1 MRKKSINDISMR
13 RLYAEQWMF
22 LPVSLLYFTVIF
34 VICLLAAGSFKNE
47 VNYHALQMNGLRYSF
62 LLTVST
68 KEAIRIADSGLSK
81 ETNGEWLYYN
91 GKIKYQI
98 IPQGERVYQIIL
110 TITTDQTVRES
121 SIMYSASKKKVLSGT
136 ENL

>member
-1 MRKKSINDISMR
+1 MS
-13 RLYAEQWMF
+13 RLYDEQGMF
-22 LPVSLLYFTVIF
+22 LPVSLLFFTVIF

>member
-1 MRKKSINDISMR
+1 MRKNSINAISMS
-13 RLYAEQWMF
+13 RLYDAQGMF
-22 LPVSLLYFTVIF
+22 LPVSLLFFTVIF

>member
-1 MRKKSINDISMR
+1 MRKKSINAISMS
-13 RLYAEQWMF
+13 RLYDEQGMF
-22 LPVSLLYFTVIF
+22 LPVSLLFFTVIF

-47 VNYHALQMNGLRYSF
+47 AKYHALQMNGLRYSF

>member
-1 MRKKSINDISMR
+1 
-13 RLYAEQWMF
+13 MF
-22 LPVSLLYFTVIF
+22 LPVSLLFFTVIF

>member
-1 MRKKSINDISMR
+1 MRKKSINAISMS
-13 RLYAEQWMF
+13 RLYDEQGMF
-22 LPVSLLYFTVIF
+22 LPVSLLFFTVIF

-121 SIMYSASKKKVLSGT
+121 SIMYSAAKKKVLSGT

>member
-1 MRKKSINDISMR
+1 MS
-13 RLYAEQWMF
+13 RLYDEQGMF
-22 LPVSLLYFTVIF
+22 LPVSLLFFTVIF

-47 VNYHALQMNGLRYSF
+47 VNYHALQTNGLRYSF

>member
-1 MRKKSINDISMR
+1 MRKKSINAISMS
-13 RLYAEQWMF
+13 RLYDEQGMF
-22 LPVSLLYFTVIF
+22 LPVSLLFFTVIF

>member
-1 MRKKSINDISMR
+1 MS
-13 RLYAEQWMF
+13 RLYDEQGMF
-22 LPVSLLYFTVIF
+22 LPVSLLFFTVIF

-98 IPQGERVYQIIL
+98 IPQGERVYQIVL
-110 TITTDQTVRES
+110 TITTDQTVGES
-121 SIMYSASKKKVLSGT
+121 SIMYSAAKKKVLSGT